1 MISSLHF
8 IYLAVLETSLGY
20 SITEN
25 KEHELDS
32 LTNDGFYIFSA
43 VQTTANRITRNIQSR
58 FRTTFQVESSTLA
71 TTDSDHHRPPFVA
84 QSTSFI
90 SKPDTHSTISPL
102 NTYHEHLSIDEDF
115 EDKSL
120 QQSWIIDKH
129 ASPLTTDA
137 NINLFIKTQKLNE
150 SNSSIGRC
158 SSDISD
164 NIWWNETEAGTLAM
178 AACPSEYLGTLYR
191 SCSMIGKWEQIDYS
205 QCRLEYLEKMGQ
217 LITYHIEKNHFDGLR
232 HLAGEFAD
240 YLKDKALV
248 SPTDRLQAL
257 NMLNDILKSNGEVQ
271 LKKEK
276 DRKYVQALLRVC
288 DIVLARNITFTFE
301 REKNALLRR
310 KAVEIL
316 LDLTFLADKILRAL
330 SRVKKKD
337 VEFFQAKNIEMY
349 IFTKELSKSI
359 NWIEENNSLD
369 VEMFNMSFKL
379 KLPDNDE
386 QIYIVIWLKNLGEL
400 LNIKD
405 YSVAGD
411 IVIIRSIS
419 ITGYTMTAPI
429 DLIFKRLTEKKEYS
443 LPECGILETLKKL
456 WSTEHCTLTSYTDIF
471 YVCRCHHL
479 GGAITLLEK
488 PTNYF
493 HPLSLTIINKPIMLS
508 CAISLAAVLFTLV
521 VHVSHFRELP
531 ESSVILLNIV
541 ITIAVTQVIFMTGVN
556 STANQRVCH
565 FVALTLHYFHLVT
578 SFWLLIYSMH
588 LYRRLNQCQDS
599 LSRGFFFISWIC
611 PLFIVIIS
619 FVVNPRGYETS
630 RYCWL
635 SIHRGMVLSFVVP
648 VTFLIMINT
657 VIMVMSL
664 KTFFDQRPV
673 IHKTEIDKMR
683 ISLRTSVTLL
693 PFVAINWFFGVLSL
707 EATYTNVFQY
717 TYSLT
722 NSAQGILIFIY
733 FCVLDKEI
741 TQSWKS
747 KLKWRSKKKKL
758 TAMKLKRTSIL
769 MPKPTNLATIDIQGR
784 DSQPLLISA
793 PVQYAVIND
802 PCCSNVRT

>member
-20 SITEN
+20 SIAEN
-25 KEHELDS
+25 KEHELGS
-32 LTNDGFYIFSA
+32 LTYDDSYVFSS
-43 VQTTANRITRNIQSR
+43 VQTTANRISRNIQSR
-58 FRTTFQVESSTLA
+58 FRTSFHIESNTLV
-71 TTDSDHHRPPFVA
+71 TTESNHQRPPFVA
-84 QSTSFI
+84 HSTSFI
-90 SKPDTHSTISPL
+90 TKSVMHSTVPPL
-102 NTYHEHLSIDEDF
+102 NTYHELSSMGDDDNDDDNLEDKTQQQQTWIVNKHLS
-115 EDKSL
+115 SL
-120 QQSWIIDKH
+120 TRD
-129 ASPLTTDA
+129 TD
-137 NINLFIKTQKLNE
+137 NNNNNNKLIEKTQKFND
-150 SNSSIGRC
+150 SVNSSIGRC
-158 SSDISD
+158 LPDFSD
-164 NIWWNETEAGTLAM
+164 NILWNETEAGTLAV
-178 AACPSEYLGTLYR
+178 ASCPSEYLGTLYR

-205 QCRLEYLEKMGQ
+205 QCKLEYLEKMGH

-232 HLAGEFAD
+232 HLASEFAD

-248 SPTDRLQAL
+248 SPIDRLQAL

-271 LKKEK
+271 IKKEK

-288 DIVLARNITFTFE
+288 DIILARNITFTYE

-337 VEFFQAKNIEMY
+337 VEFFQANNIEMY
-349 IFTKELSKSI
+349 IFTKELSKNI
-359 NWIEENNSLD
+359 NWIAENDSLD
-369 VEMFNMSFKL
+369 MDIFNTSFKL
-379 KLPDNDE
+379 KLSDNE
-386 QIYIVIWLKNLGEL
+386 GEIYIVIWLKNLGEL

-405 YSVAGD
+405 YSVVSD
-411 IVIIRSIS
+411 IVIVRSIS
-419 ITGYTMTAPI
+419 TTGYTMSAPF
-429 DLIFKRLTEKKEYS
+429 DLIFKK
-443 LPECGILETLKKL
+443 
-456 WSTEHCTLTSYTDIF
+456 
-471 YVCRCHHL
+471 
-479 GGAITLLEK
+479 IT
-488 PTNYF
+488 F
-493 HPLSLTIINKPIMLS
+493 
-508 CAISLAAVLFTLV
+508 
-521 VHVSHFRELP
+521 FRELP
-531 ESSVILLNIV
+531 ESSIILLNIV

-599 LSRGFFFISWIC
+599 LSRGFFFISWTC

-673 IHKTEIDKMR
+673 IHKSEIDKMR

-722 NSAQGILIFIY
+722 NSAQ
-733 FCVLDKEI
+733 I
-741 TQSWKS
+741 THSWKT
-747 KLKWRSKKKKL
+747 KLKWRSKRKKL

-769 MPKPTNLATIDIQGR
+769 TSKPSNLATIDLQGR